1 MNYTAPLFLPV
12 PFPPLL
18 PLSLSPSHILPP
30 PSSLSTSV
38 SMSSSSDILP
48 MNGYR
53 NSHHS
58 QLSDFPLSDFPSI
71 TGTFSIS
78 SESNNSSGFNLG
90 SFSSNSTS
98 LYPKGGDHLLPHEFT
113 DMTARSRNEVVAYSI
128 LFIIAAT
135 GNLTVFFSVYR
146 QLTKLKWRITVL
158 MLHLSIA
165 DLIVTF
171 FLMPLE
177 IFWRITIQ
185 WIGGE
190 SLCKICQ
197 FFRAFGLYLSSNIL
211 ICISLDR
218 FIAIL
223 FPLRMVGATR
233 RVKTMIAIAWLAA
246 ALSAAPQVRMFIWF
260 LFSLVSLMCS

>member
-1 MNYTAPLFLPV
+1 MSITPFLPLTISSSHSIQQA
-12 PFPPLL
+12 F
-18 PLSLSPSHILPP
+18 SPS
-30 PSSLSTSV
+30 S
-38 SMSSSSDILP
+38 SSSSDTDTTDLLNAYYSPLLQGEIP
-48 MNGYR
+48 SN
-53 NSHHS
+53 
-58 QLSDFPLSDFPSI
+58 LSSNDGNLLSEVFY
-71 TGTFSIS
+71 
-78 SESNNSSGFNLG
+78 NSSFTKNGTPSVFPPLDE
-90 SFSSNSTS
+90 
-98 LYPKGGDHLLPHEFT
+98 DHDLPSEFIH
-113 DMTARSRNEVVAYSI
+113 MTARSRNEVVAYSI

-177 IFWRITIQ
+177 ICWRLTIQ

-190 SLCKICQ
+190 ALCKICQ

-233 RVKTMIAIAWLAA
+233 RVKTMIAVAWLAA
-246 ALSAAPQVRMFIWF
+246 ALSAAPQVWSLSLF
-260 LFSLVSLMCS
+260 LIYFCSSIPQQMQ